1 MEVFP
6 CPKNAGG
13 PFEVVNAV
21 GVVLGF
27 QTERT
32 AETVIFPAFALS
44 VLEYGLAGSKE
55 QNAPAKITGA
65 FSLSVG
71 IHSCHVR
78 FAVALHHAQELP
90 AVSFIKTGM
99 ICNQIDRRNA
109 VRPHVRHNQIQ

>member
-1 MEVFP
+1 MEVFT
-6 CPKNAGG
+6 CPKNTGRPLG
-13 PFEVVNAV
+13 VMDTV

-44 VLEYGLAGSKE
+44 GLEYGLAGSKE
-55 QNAPAKITGA
+55 QNAPAIFAGA
-65 FSLSVG
+65 FSLSVD

-78 FAVALHHAQELP
+78 FAVALYHAQKLP

-109 VRPHVRHNQIQ
+109 FRPHVRYNQI